1 MQEII
6 KKVYNEKL
14 NDGTIEKIVSDK
26 IDEMVKSCCDD
37 LFTYSGSIKK
47 QMKAKLEEV
56 MSSVVESSDFSAYV
70 QKLTYIIN
78 QVLPETALQDYKHI
92 GEAIEETCGS
102 KALSYKDTVKLSDIF
117 KAYCDYVE
125 KETFYP
131 SDFND
136 EDEFHDDY
144 DNGGKYV
151 ELNLKMDVDDYI
163 KFYIDDCSTTMDYR
177 EREKYT
183 FSLKK
188 WDRTISYYKD
198 IPLRKLS
205 YISKFEM
212 YLIMLSNNNVKIEF
226 DCRNEECEVECEIEE

>member
-37 LFTYSGSIKK
+37 LFTWCGPIKK
-47 QMKAKLEEV
+47 QMKEKLGEV
-56 MSSVVESSDFSAYV
+56 MSTVVENSDFSQYV

-78 QVLPETALQDYKHI
+78 QVLPETALEDYKNI
-92 GEAIEETCGS
+92 GKAIEETCGS

-125 KETFYP
+125 KETFNEY
-131 SDFND
+131 DFDDDD
-136 EDEFHDDY
+136 ELHDDY
-144 DNGGKYV
+144 DNGGKYT
-151 ELNLKMDVDDYI
+151 ELTLKMKVDDYI
-163 KFYIDDCSTTMDYR
+163 KFYIDDSYTTMDTK

-188 WDRTISYYKD
+188 WKNSVSYYKE
-198 IPLRKLS
+198 IPLSKLR
-205 YISKFEM
+205 YISQFEM
-212 YLIMLSNNNVKIEF
+212 YLIMLSNNSVRIEF
-226 DCRNEECEVECEIEE
+226 DCYNEECEVECHVEE